1 MSTQSKERDYF
12 SDPEVLLDPYDYFE
26 EMYAKGP
33 ITKMAMH
40 DVLMVTGYDEAVDV
54 LRNNV
59 DFSGV
64 NALVPDMPLPF
75 TPQGDDIVEQIEAH
89 RSEIFGS
96 NLIVAYDGVAH
107 ARLRAVASRLFT
119 PSILKA
125 NEAFMFDY
133 ADQLARN
140 AAASGGCELVNEIAT
155 PFVTLVVA
163 DLLGVDAANRD
174 KFAELIHSCSAVGNI
189 DSEEETPSKFEALM
203 AIAVLMG
210 EFITERRENPREDVL
225 TTLATSKYQDGT
237 DVPLD
242 ELITLSAFLFAAG
255 QDTSAKLLS
264 NSMRHMIERP
274 GLQQKIRE
282 NPELIPAFIEEVL
295 RLEGS
300 TKATFR
306 VAVRNTRI
314 GDRVV
319 PAGQRVVVALGAA
332 NRDPRRWENPT
343 EFVFDR
349 PRIREHLSFGRGVH
363 TCLGAPLA
371 RAEVKIMLERLIEHT
386 SDFQISEEKH
396 GKPGNRRFQYEPS
409 YIIRGLDYFYVDMKQ
424 R

>member
-1 MSTQSKERDYF
+1 MQAQATEERDYF
-12 SDPEVLLDPYDYFE
+12 TDPEVLLDPYDYFE

-40 DVLMVTGYDEAVDV
+40 DILMITGYEEAIEV

-64 NALVPDMPLPF
+64 NALDPVSPLPF
-75 TPQGDDIVEQIEAH
+75 TPEGDDISAQIEAH
-89 RSEIFGS
+89 RGEIFGS
-96 NLIVAYDGVAH
+96 NLVVAYDGTAH

-119 PSILKA
+119 PSRLKA
-125 NEAFMFDY
+125 NEKFMFDY
-133 ADQLARN
+133 ADELARN
-140 AAASGGCELVNEIAT
+140 AAAKGGCELVNEIST

-163 DLLGVDAANRD
+163 DLLGVSAEHRD
-174 KFAELIHSCSAVGNI
+174 KFAELIHASSAIGNI
-189 DSEEETPSKFEALM
+189 EEVETPSKFDALM
-203 AIAVLMG
+203 NIAGLMA
-210 EFITERRENPREDVL
+210 EYISERRENPQDDVL
-225 TTLATSKYQDGT
+225 TTLATAKYQDGT

-255 QDTSAKLLS
+255 QDTSAKLIS
-264 NSMRHMIERP
+264 NSMRHIIERP
-274 GLQQKIRE
+274 GLQQKIRQ
-282 NPELIPAFIEEVL
+282 NPELIPGLIEEVL

-306 VAVRNTRI
+306 VAVRNTKI
-314 GDRVV
+314 GDMEI
-319 PAGQRVVVALGAA
+319 PAGQRMVVALGAA
-332 NRDPRRWENPT
+332 NRDPRRWENPK
-343 EFVFDR
+343 EFIFDR

-396 GKPGNRRFQYEPS
+396 GKPGNRKLQYEPS
-409 YIIRGLDYFYVDMKQ
+409 FIIRGLDFLHLDMTAK
-424 R
+424 